1 MDYSDYQRVVKDDV
15 RQCLENMGCQPIL
28 FIGSGLARRYCGAPN
43 WTELLEILAAD
54 CEIETKGID
63 YYLQMHDDK
72 SEIGSI
78 LSKLYTDWAWGSG
91 KNNFPQE
98 LFSKSYRP
106 DIYIKHKISSVIHNI
121 CNNFNAL
128 SSPFIDEIN
137 KLQNIKPHALI
148 TTNYDNIIE
157 NIFPAYSR
165 VIGQKIIRANYVSY
179 GEIYKIHGCCSQPD
193 SIVFT
198 KEDYQNFSKNKKY
211 LSAKL
216 LTYFAEHPLL
226 FIGYSA
232 ADKNIS
238 SILSDIDEI
247 LSQGDD
253 IIPNIYILEWKE
265 KISNKFEKLET
276 IIPTQ
281 DEKQIRI
288 KSIVSD
294 DFSWVFDAFYG
305 GNIETSVDPKMLR
318 RLMANTYKLVRH
330 DFPRKDLKVD
340 FQLLESACSSTDG
353 LAKLFGI
360 TVLNSPESLS
370 AQYPYLISQM
380 AHKLGFSH
388 WMHAHKLMKEIEDRH
403 GVNFKES
410 DNQYHITIKTG
421 NISSTHKYSIKMFDL
436 LNRAENNNDYT
447 IETLIQKNQ
456 EEL

>member
-1 MDYSDYQRVVKDDV
+1 MVKEDV

-43 WTELLEILAAD
+43 WTELLELLAND

-63 YYLQMHDDK
+63 YYLQMHSDK

-78 LSKLYTDWAWGSG
+78 LSRLYTDWAWGNGRS
-91 KNNFPQE
+91 NFPKE
-98 LFSKSYRP
+98 LFSKNYRP
-106 DIYIKHKISSVIHNI
+106 DIYIKYKISSIIQSI
-121 CNNFNAL
+121 CNNFNA
-128 SSPFIDEIN
+128 SNSRFIDEIT

-148 TTNYDNIIE
+148 TTNYDDIIE

-179 GEIYKIHGCCSQPD
+179 GEIYKIHGCCSEPD

-232 ADKNIS
+232 TDKNIS

-253 IIPNIYILEWKE
+253 IIPNIYILEWKDCM
-265 KISNKFEKLET
+265 SNKFEKLET

-281 DEKQIRI
+281 DDKQIRI

-305 GNIETSVDPKMLR
+305 GNVETSVDPKMLR
-318 RLMANTYKLVRH
+318 RLMANTYRLVRH

-388 WMHAHKLMKEIEDRH
+388 WMHAHKLMKEIEDRN
-403 GVNFKES
+403 GVNFRES
-410 DNQYHITIKTG
+410 DN
-421 NISSTHKYSIKMFDL
+421 
-436 LNRAENNNDYT
+436 
-447 IETLIQKNQ
+447 
-456 EEL
+456 